1 MPYGLAHLHL
11 GATGCQRKNGLA
23 GTHKTDMLSR
33 QMQRKTTSRRADATP
48 HAASL
53 IEGLRDIGYSLETAI
68 SDIIDN
74 SITAGARQIRVI
86 TEACIDDPLIA
97 IVDDGEGMTE
107 DELIA
112 AMRPGSRNPL
122 ATRDEPD
129 LGRFGLGL
137 KSASFSQCR
146 RLTVV
151 SRKGGKTSA
160 AIWDLDDVAERNE
173 WAVQLPDDLTEIPCV
188 DKLGFMGTLVLWQKL
203 DRLTGSFSH
212 NTAKR
217 TEVINRRVAETERHL
232 RLVFHRFTEDTKLL
246 RILLNGRPLR
256 PLDPFARKNP
266 ATISDPEEKLALDG
280 GEVEIQSFTLP
291 HHKQMS
297 KADWDDLAGPDGH
310 LKSQGFYLYR
320 GRRLILYGTWFGLC
334 RQSELTKLSRV
345 RIDIPNSMDADWKI
359 DVKKSSAQLPPVV
372 RDRLRKVIERIQDG
386 SKRTYLKRGQKLVD
400 HDRLPMWIRVQA
412 DGQIRY
418 RPNIEHPAFS
428 DFADSLSPDLRR
440 GFFNCIALVGAS
452 LPIESLHADMA
463 GSAEAIVPDRVDEDT
478 LTQAV
483 KATLSVLLGARKDIK
498 EIMSLM
504 KDVDPFRSAWDDTQR
519 IIAATIET
527 KEVK

>member
-1 MPYGLAHLHL
+1 
-11 GATGCQRKNGLA
+11 
-23 GTHKTDMLSR
+23 
-33 QMQRKTTSRRADATP
+33 MQEIVVSRRADATP
-48 HAASL
+48 HAAAL

-74 SITAGARQIRVI
+74 SITAGAHRIEIV
-86 TEACIDDPLIA
+86 TETYSDEPYIAIIDDGL
-97 IVDDGEGMTE
+97 GMTE
-107 DELIA
+107 DELVA

-151 SRKGGKTSA
+151 SRRSGQTSA

-173 WAVQLPDDLTEIPCV
+173 WAVQLPDQFDLIPGIE
-188 DKLGFMGTLVLWQKL
+188 KLGQHGTLVLWQKL
-203 DRLTGSFSH
+203 DRLTGGYSH
-212 NTAKR
+212 NAAKR
-217 TEVINRRVAETERHL
+217 AEVINQRIAETERHL
-232 RLVFHRFTEDTKLL
+232 RLVFHRFMEDAKPL
-246 RILLNGRPLR
+246 RILLNGRLLR

-266 ATISDPEEKLALDG
+266 ATISDPEEKLTLIRGD
-280 GEVEIQSFTLP
+280 VEIQSFTLP
-291 HHKQMS
+291 HHKQMG
-297 KADWDDLAGPDGH
+297 KTEWEDIGGPEGH

-320 GRRLILYGTWFGLC
+320 GKRLILHGTWFSLC

-372 RDRLRKVIERIQDG
+372 RDRLRKVIERILAG
-386 SKRTYLKRGQKLVD
+386 SKRTYSKRGQKLVD
-400 HDRLPMWIRVQA
+400 HERLPMWHRIQA

-418 RPNIEHPAFS
+418 RPNIEHPAFA
-428 DFADSLSPDLRR
+428 DFAECLPPDLRR

-452 LPIESLHADMA
+452 LPIETLHADMA
-463 GSAEAIVPDRVDEDT
+463 GTAEQIVPDRVDEDT
-478 LTQAV
+478 LAQAV
-483 KATLSVLLGARKDIK
+483 QATLSVLLGARKDIK
-498 EIMSLM
+498 EIKSLM
-504 KDVDPFRSAWDDTQR
+504 KDVDPFRSAWEDTER

-527 KEVK
+527 KEDT

>member
-1 MPYGLAHLHL
+1 M
-11 GATGCQRKNGLA
+11 TEIIV
-23 GTHKTDMLSR
+23 
-33 QMQRKTTSRRADATP
+33 SRRADATP
-48 HAASL
+48 HAAAL

-74 SITAGARQIRVI
+74 SITAGAHRIEIV
-86 TEACIDDPLIA
+86 TETYSDEPYIAVIDDGA
-97 IVDDGEGMTE
+97 GMTE
-107 DELIA
+107 DQLVA

-151 SRKGGKTSA
+151 TRRAGQTSA

-173 WAVQLPDDLTEIPCV
+173 WAVQLPDQFHLIPGTE
-188 DKLGFMGTLVLWQKL
+188 KLRDQGTLVLWQKL
-203 DRLTGSFSH
+203 DRLTGGYSH
-212 NTAKR
+212 SAAKR
-217 TEVINRRVAETERHL
+217 AEVINQRIAETERHL
-232 RLVFHRFTEDTKLL
+232 RLVFHRFMEDPKPL
-246 RILLNGRPLR
+246 RIVLNERLLR
-256 PLDPFARKNP
+256 PLDPFAGKNP
-266 ATISDPEEKLALDG
+266 ATISDPEEKLSLIRGD
-280 GEVEIQSFTLP
+280 VEIQSFTLP

-297 KADWDDLAGPDGH
+297 KVEWEDIGGPEGH

-359 DVKKSSAQLPPVV
+359 DVKKSSAQLPPIV
-372 RDRLRKVIERIQDG
+372 RERLKKVIERIIAG
-386 SKRTYLKRGQKLVD
+386 SKRTYSKRGQKLVD
-400 HDRLPMWIRVQA
+400 QERLPMWHRIQA
-412 DGQIRY
+412 EGQIRY
-418 RPNIEHPAFS
+418 RPNIEHPAFA
-428 DFADSLSPDLRR
+428 DFAESLPPDLRR

-452 LPIESLHADMA
+452 LPIETLHADMA
-463 GSAEAIVPDRVDEDT
+463 GTAEQIVPDRVDEDT
-478 LTQAV
+478 LAQAV
-483 KATLSVLLGARKDIK
+483 QATLSVLLGARKDIK
-498 EIMSLM
+498 EIKSLM
-504 KDVDPFRSAWDDTQR
+504 KDVDPFRSAWEDTER

-527 KEVK
+527 KEDT

>member
-1 MPYGLAHLHL
+1 MDRNA
-11 GATGCQRKNGLA
+11 
-23 GTHKTDMLSR
+23 
-33 QMQRKTTSRRADATP
+33 TSRRADATP

-68 SDIIDN
+68 SDIVDN
-74 SITAGARQIRVI
+74 SITAGARQIRII
-86 TEACIDDPLIA
+86 TDACIDDPLIA
-97 IVDDGEGMTE
+97 ILDDGGGMAE

-151 SRKGGKTSA
+151 SRKYGRTSA
-160 AIWDLDDVAERNE
+160 AVWDLDDVAERNE
-173 WAVQLPDDLTEIPCV
+173 WTVQLPDDVTGIPRV
-188 DKLGFMGTLVLWQKL
+188 EQLGATGTLVLWQKL
-203 DRLTGSFSH
+203 DRLTGGFSH
-212 NTAKR
+212 NAAKR
-217 TEVINRRVAETERHL
+217 AEIINRRIAETERHL
-232 RLVFHRFTEDTKLL
+232 RLVFHRFTENTKLL
-246 RILLNGRPLR
+246 RILLNGRPLL

-266 ATISDPEEKLALDG
+266 ATIADPEERLTLSG

-291 HHKQMS
+291 HHRQMS
-297 KADWDDLAGPDGH
+297 RADWDDIAGPEGH

-359 DVKKSSAQLPPVV
+359 DVKKSSAQLPPIV
-372 RDRLRKVIERIQDG
+372 RDRLRKVIERIQNG

-400 HDRLPMWIRVQA
+400 HERLPMWSRIQA

-428 DFADSLSPDLRR
+428 EFAYSLPTDLRR

-452 LPIESLHADMA
+452 LPIEALHADMA
-463 GSAEAIVPDRVDEDT
+463 GSAEQIVPDRVDEDT
-478 LTQAV
+478 LAQAV
-483 KATLSVLLGARKDIK
+483 QATLSVLLGAGKDIK
-498 EIMSLM
+498 EITSLM

-519 IIAATIET
+519 IITATMKS
-527 KEVK
+527 KEEE

>member
-1 MPYGLAHLHL
+1 
-11 GATGCQRKNGLA
+11 
-23 GTHKTDMLSR
+23 
-33 QMQRKTTSRRADATP
+33 MQEIVVSRRADATP
-48 HAASL
+48 HAAAL

-74 SITAGARQIRVI
+74 SITAGAHRIEIV
-86 TEACIDDPLIA
+86 TETYSDEPYIAIIDDGL
-97 IVDDGEGMTE
+97 GMTE
-107 DELIA
+107 DELVA

-151 SRKGGKTSA
+151 SRHSGQTSA

-173 WAVQLPDDLTEIPCV
+173 WAVQLPDHFDLIPGIE
-188 DKLGFMGTLVLWQKL
+188 KLGRNGTLVLWQKL
-203 DRLTGSFSH
+203 DRLTGGYSH
-212 NTAKR
+212 NAAKR
-217 TEVINRRVAETERHL
+217 AELINQRIAETERHL
-232 RLVFHRFTEDTKLL
+232 RLVFHRFMEDAKPL
-246 RILLNGRPLR
+246 RILLNGRLLR
-256 PLDPFARKNP
+256 PLDPFAQKNP
-266 ATISDPEEKLALDG
+266 AAISDPEEKLTLIRGD
-280 GEVEIQSFTLP
+280 VEIQSFTLP

-297 KADWDDLAGPDGH
+297 KTDWEDIGGPEGH

-320 GRRLILYGTWFGLC
+320 GKRLILHGTWFGLC

-372 RDRLRKVIERIQDG
+372 RDRLKKVIERILAG
-386 SKRTYLKRGQKLVD
+386 SKRTYSKRGQKLVD
-400 HDRLPMWIRVQA
+400 HERLPMWHRIQA

-418 RPNIEHPAFS
+418 RPNIEHPAFA
-428 DFADSLSPDLRR
+428 DFAESLPPDLRR
-440 GFFNCIALVGAS
+440 GFYNCIALVGAS
-452 LPIESLHADMA
+452 LPIETLHADIA
-463 GSAEAIVPDRVDEDT
+463 GTAEQIVPDRVDEDT
-478 LTQAV
+478 LAQAV
-483 KATLSVLLGARKDIK
+483 QATLSVLLGARKDIK
-498 EIMSLM
+498 EIKSLM
-504 KDVDPFRSAWDDTQR
+504 KDVDPFRSAWEDTER

-527 KEVK
+527 KEDK